1 MVVAMR
7 RIDKEGGVSSNQ
19 LLARVASL
27 EMSWVCAENQRQDVS
42 QFSRCLKPGHTIS
55 DFTASTASR
64 SKMSVDLVY
73 ANLTLYACY
82 FFLTNARS
90 I

>member
-19 LLARVASL
+19 LPARLTSL
-27 EMSWVCAENQRQDVS
+27 EMSWVCAENQMQDVS
-42 QFSRCLKPGHTIS
+42 RFSRCLKPGHTIS
-55 DFTASTASR
+55 DFTASTASIT
-64 SKMSVDLVY
+64 KTSVHLVY
-73 ANLTLYACY
+73 ANLMLYACCY
-82 FFLTNARS
+82 FNNS